1 MGYDSRDDLVLS
13 GADITSQEMDVE
25 FKILYDS
32 LLAYKNNIFHLVDT
46 ICCDCDAGERLAMNI
61 AERDSSLLQQLVAKE
76 CDSRRMVR
84 KAGVESSLKQR
95 LEDGVQSIPVE
106 QILKIR
112 GASLRDAP
120 NDN

>member
-1 MGYDSRDDLVLS
+1 MGYDSIDDLVLS
-13 GADITSQEMDVE
+13 GADITGPEMDVE

-32 LLAYKNNIFHLVDT
+32 LLAYKNYIFHLVDA
-46 ICCDCDAGERLAMNI
+46 ISCDCEAGERLAMNI

-84 KAGVESSLKQR
+84 KAGVESSLEQR